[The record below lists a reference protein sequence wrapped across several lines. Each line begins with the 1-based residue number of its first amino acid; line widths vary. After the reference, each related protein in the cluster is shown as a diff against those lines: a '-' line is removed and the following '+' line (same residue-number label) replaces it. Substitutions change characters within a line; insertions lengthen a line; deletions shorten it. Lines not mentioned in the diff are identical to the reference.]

1 MEKANP
7 LVSFIIPVYNVPT
20 AMLRECLESI
30 LALSLR
36 PFEREIIIVD
46 DGSECSMFNGQCSMD
61 NGQWSMVNELGA
73 LADDVLYI
81 RQRSAGVSVAR
92 NVGLR
97 MATGRFIQFV
107 DGDDLLLQAP
117 YEHVLDQLRYQQS
130 CDMVLFD
137 FAKTREVPL
146 LYDDHG
152 PMTGGEML
160 RRENIHGSVWGYVF
174 SRNIL
179 GSLHF
184 TPGVNYGED
193 EEFTPQLLL
202 RAESAIRTTAQAYFY
217 RERTTSATGIGTTR
231 SNLRRLSDT
240 QSVIMRL
247 KKLADRMPT
256 ADRVAMQRRTAQLTM
271 DYIYNVIVMTR
282 SSHYLERK
290 IGELSKAGLFPLP
303 NRDYTTKYTWFRR
316 MTNSRVGRTVLLRT
330 LPLMERER

>member
-1 MEKANP
+1 MNNDMTSSP
-7 LVSFIIPVYNVPT
+7 LVSFIIPVYDIPE
-20 AMLRECLESI
+20 AMLRECVESI

-46 DGSECSMFNGQCSMD
+46 DGSEVSPLA
-61 NGQWSMVNELGA
+61 ELGT
-73 LADDVLYI
+73 LADEVLYV
-81 RQRSAGVSVAR
+81 RQKNGGVSVAR

-117 YEHVLDQLRYQQS
+117 YEHVLDLLRYHPR

-137 FAKTREVPL
+137 FASHLSPPSSH
-146 LYDDHG
+146 LYDDSD
-152 PMTGGEML
+152 PMTGSELML
-160 RRENIHGSVWGYVF
+160 RENIHGSVWGYAF

-179 GSLHF
+179 GSLRF

-202 RAESAIRTTAQAYFY
+202 RSESAIRTTAQAYFY
-217 RERTTSATGIGTTR
+217 RERDTSATGTGTVR
-231 SNLRRLSDT
+231 SALRRLSDT
-240 QSVIMRL
+240 KAVIVRL
-247 KKLADRMPT
+247 KMKADRMPT
-256 ADRVAMQRRTAQLTM
+256 DDRVAMQRRTAQLTM

-290 IGELSKAGLFPLP
+290 IGELSRDGLFPLP

-316 MTNSRVGRTVLLRT
+316 MVNSRVGRSVLLRT

>member
-1 MEKANP
+1 MENANP
-7 LVSFIIPVYNVPT
+7 LVSFVIPVYNVPT
-20 AMLRECLESI
+20 AMLRECVESI
-30 LALSLR
+30 LNLSLR
-36 PFEREIIIVD
+36 PFEREVIIVD
-46 DGSECSMFNGQCSMD
+46 DGSEESPLAD
-61 NGQWSMVNELGA
+61 LGVM
-73 LADDVLYI
+73 ADDVVYI
-81 RQRSAGVSVAR
+81 RQRNAGVSVAR

-97 MATGRFIQFV
+97 MATGRFMQFV

-117 YEHVLDQLRYQQS
+117 YEHVLDQLRYQPH

-137 FAKTREVPL
+137 FAKTRDVPL

-152 PMTGGEML
+152 PMTGSELL

-179 GSLHF
+179 GSLYF
-184 TPGVNYGED
+184 TPGVSYGED

-202 RAESAIRTTAQAYFY
+202 RAESAIRTTAQAYYY
-217 RERTTSATGIGTTR
+217 RERTTSATGMGTIR
-231 SNLRRLSDT
+231 SNLRRLNDT
-240 QSVIMRL
+240 QGVIVRL

-271 DYIYNVIVMTR
+271 DYIYNVIVMTK

-316 MTNSRVGRTVLLRT
+316 MTNSRVGRAMLLRT

>member
-1 MEKANP
+1 MENALP
-7 LVSFIIPVYNVPT
+7 LVSFIIPIYNVPT

-46 DGSECSMFNGQCSMD
+46 DGSENSPLT
-61 NGQWSMVNELGA
+61 ELGTM
-73 LADDVLYI
+73 ADDVLYI
-81 RQRSAGVSVAR
+81 RQRNAGVSVAR

-97 MATGRFIQFV
+97 MATGRFIQFI

-137 FAKTREVPL
+137 FAKTRDVSL
-146 LYDDHG
+146 LYDDEG

-160 RRENIHGSVWGYVF
+160 RRENIHGSVWGYAF
-174 SRNIL
+174 SRSIL
-179 GSLHF
+179 GSLRF
-184 TPGVNYGED
+184 TPGVSFGED

-202 RAESAIRTTAQAYFY
+202 RAECAIRTTAQAYYY
-217 RERTTSATGIGTTR
+217 RERDTSATGAATTR
-231 SNLRRLSDT
+231 SQLRRLNDT
-240 QSVIMRL
+240 KEVIVRL
-247 KKLADRMPT
+247 KALADRLPT

-316 MTNSRVGRTVLLRT
+316 MTNSRVGRAMLLRT
-330 LPLMERER
+330 LPLLERER

>member
-1 MEKANP
+1 MENTKP
-7 LVSFIIPVYNVPT
+7 LISFIIPIYNVPT

-46 DGSECSMFNGQCSMD
+46 DGSETSPLA
-61 NGQWSMVNELGA
+61 ELGTM
-73 LADDVLYI
+73 ADGLLYI
-81 RQRSAGVSVAR
+81 RQRNAGVSVAR
-92 NVGLR
+92 NAGLR

-137 FAKTREVPL
+137 FAKTRDVPL
-146 LYDDHG
+146 LYDDTG
-152 PMTGGEML
+152 PMSGSELL
-160 RRENIHGSVWGYVF
+160 RRENIHGSVCGYSF
-174 SRNIL
+174 SRSIL
-179 GSLHF
+179 GSLRF

-193 EEFTPQLLL
+193 EEFTPQLIL
-202 RAESAIRTTAQAYFY
+202 RAECAIRTTAQAYFY
-217 RERTTSATGIGTTR
+217 RERKTSATGIGTTR
-231 SNLRRLSDT
+231 SNLRRLIDT
-240 QSVIMRL
+240 KDVIIRL

-316 MTNSRVGRTVLLRT
+316 MTNSRVGRAMLLRT

>member
-1 MEKANP
+1 MENAQP
-7 LVSFIIPVYNVPT
+7 LVSFIIPIYNVPT

-46 DGSECSMFNGQCSMD
+46 DGSESSPLT
-61 NGQWSMVNELGA
+61 ELGVMA
-73 LADDVLYI
+73 NDVLYI
-81 RQRSAGVSVAR
+81 RQRNAGVSVAR

-137 FAKTREVPL
+137 FAKTRDVSL
-146 LYDDHG
+146 LYDDAG
-152 PMTGGEML
+152 PMTGSEML
-160 RRENIHGSVWGYVF
+160 RRENIHGSVCCYAF
-174 SRNIL
+174 SRSIL
-179 GSLHF
+179 GSLRF

-202 RAESAIRTTAQAYFY
+202 RAECAIRTTAQAYYY
-217 RERTTSATGIGTTR
+217 RERKTSATGIGTTR
-231 SNLRRLSDT
+231 SNLRRLIDT
-240 QSVIMRL
+240 KEVIIRL

-316 MTNSRVGRTVLLRT
+316 MTNSRVGRSMLLRT